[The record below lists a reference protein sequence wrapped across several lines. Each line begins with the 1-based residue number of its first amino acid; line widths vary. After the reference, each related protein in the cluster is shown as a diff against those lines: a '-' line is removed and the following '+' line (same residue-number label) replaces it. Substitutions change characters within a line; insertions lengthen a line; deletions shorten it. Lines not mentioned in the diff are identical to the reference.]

1 MEDNAA
7 IPHSA
12 DGATLPR
19 LNSALVTRWWWCR
32 NRRETRPIFCLEPAG
47 RVEEREWECWPHFNK

>member
-12 DGATLPR
+12 DGAMVPR
-19 LNSALVTRWWWCR
+19 LNSALVTRWWWVS
-32 NRRETRPIFCLEPAG
+32 EPAG
-47 RVEEREWECWPHFNK
+47 EKLGRFFVSAGRAGEWEWECWPHFNK